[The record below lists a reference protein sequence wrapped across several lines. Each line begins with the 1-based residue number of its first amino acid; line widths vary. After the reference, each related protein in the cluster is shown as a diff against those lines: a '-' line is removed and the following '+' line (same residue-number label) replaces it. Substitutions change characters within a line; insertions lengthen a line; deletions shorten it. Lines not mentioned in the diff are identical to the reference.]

1 MPLKDTALFLMTGD
15 RMRWLTQRQRVLAQ
29 NIANADTPGY
39 QSRDLRA
46 LDFRDALRETQS
58 NLRLAA
64 SDGANFAA
72 KTNADT
78 FKVREN
84 RNPYEVTPDDNGVI
98 MEEQVMKLSQTQ
110 SDYQLATQIF
120 KKYTNLYNVALG
132 KDGQ

>member
-39 QSRDLRA
+39 AARDLRA

-58 NLRLAA
+58 NLRLANA
-64 SDGANFAA
+64 DGASFAA
-72 KTNADT
+72 KTNADA
-78 FKVREN
+78 FKVQSN
-84 RNPYEVTPDDNGVI
+84 RYPYEVTPDDNAVI
-98 MEEQVMKLSQTQ
+98 MEEQVMKLNQTQ
-110 SDYQLATQIF
+110 SDYQLATRVF
-120 KKYTNLYNVALG
+120 RKYTELYNVALG